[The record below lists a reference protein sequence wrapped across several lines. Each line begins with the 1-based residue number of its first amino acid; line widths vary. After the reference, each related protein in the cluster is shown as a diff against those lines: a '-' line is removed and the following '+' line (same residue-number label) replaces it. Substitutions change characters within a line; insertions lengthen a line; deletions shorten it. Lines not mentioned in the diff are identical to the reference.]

1 MGVLNKVFFNIGL
14 MSASNPF
21 TACLF
26 AFMATLIC
34 AIGFIN
40 YKLTVSPPLYELS
53 L

>member
-1 MGVLNKVFFNIGL
+1 MGVLNKIFFKIGL

-34 AIGFIN
+34 AMGFIN
-40 YKLTVSPPLYELS
+40 YKLTVSIPSLPLA
-53 L
+53 